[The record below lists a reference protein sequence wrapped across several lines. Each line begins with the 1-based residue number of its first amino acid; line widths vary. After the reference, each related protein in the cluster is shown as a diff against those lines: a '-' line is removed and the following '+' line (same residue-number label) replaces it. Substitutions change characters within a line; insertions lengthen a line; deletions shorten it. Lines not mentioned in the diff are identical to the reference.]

1 MRKQQFSIHNTYIA
15 LKTFIDWLEEEKRKE
30 CSALKEST
38 DQKIFNNPSNQ
49 LKNANQ
55 HPKEERCWWKKRVAK
70 SKKLSTVQKGLL
82 KP

>member
-15 LKTFIDWLEEEKRKE
+15 LKTFIDWLQEEKRKE

-38 DQKIFNNPSNQ
+38 YHKIFNNPSNQ

-55 HPKEERCWWKKRVAK
+55 HPRKNGARGKR
-70 SKKLSTVQKGLL
+70 G
-82 KP
+82 

>member
-15 LKTFIDWLEEEKRKE
+15 LKPFIDWLQEEKRKE

-49 LKNANQ
+49 LKNAIQ
-55 HPKEERCWWKKRVAK
+55 HPSKNGAGGKR
-70 SKKLSTVQKGLL
+70 G
-82 KP
+82 